1 MIPVKLAATRKV
13 LRIAAWLI
21 LLAGAVVWF
30 ATGRHPGWSSTS
42 ATRLEKDPVTDLE
55 YPVVEKKF
63 TAGVDFLGACLLA
76 AGGLGAV
83 SFLGRKK

>member
-1 MIPVKLAATRKV
+1 MIPVKLTSMRKL
-13 LRIAAWLI
+13 LRITALLVLLVGAA
-21 LLAGAVVWF
+21 VWF
-30 ATGRHPGWSSTS
+30 ATGRHTGWSRTSST
-42 ATRLEKDPVTDLE
+42 RMEKDPVTDLE

-83 SFLGRKK
+83 SFLARKK